1 MTDQLIS
8 GFPVRLLAIDDLPA
22 CLALAQDREW
32 SPEEHKWRLLF
43 EVGDVYGLDDP
54 EGGLAAT
61 VVATRFGQEITAIGM
76 MLVAK
81 RCERRGLGSALLR
94 YALDRSGTASAW
106 LTATAYGRPMYE
118 RLGFRA
124 IGECATYVGEPTG
137 LSRDGS
143 RPAEPTG
150 LSRDGSRPAEPTS
163 LAQDASRPAESTGR
177 SRGMSRPAEPTDL
190 PAILALDAEVFG
202 APRDA
207 LLTRLQTFSERFR
220 VVDGPD
226 GGLAGFAGAW
236 RNLYET
242 VLGPV
247 VAQDAATAR
256 GLLADLAREAEGPVR
271 VDIDTIQPE
280 LIAWAKE
287 HGLSCTFS
295 TTIMEYGAPLP
306 TDRSRL
312 FGPVMLALG

>member
-8 GFPVRLLAIDDLPA
+8 GFPVRLLDIDDLPA
-22 CLALAQDREW
+22 CLALAHDREW
-32 SPEEHKWRLLF
+32 APEERKWRLLF

-54 EGGLAAT
+54 DGGLAAT
-61 VVATRFGQEITAIGM
+61 VVSTRFGQEITAIGM

-81 RCERRGLGSALLR
+81 RRERRGLGSALLR

-118 RLGFRA
+118 RMGFRA
-124 IGECATYVGEPTG
+124 IGECAAYAGEPTG
-137 LSRDGS
+137 LSRDV
-143 RPAEPTG
+143 
-150 LSRDGSRPAEPTS
+150 
-163 LAQDASRPAESTGR
+163 
-177 SRGMSRPAEPTDL
+177 SRPAEPTDL

-202 APRDA
+202 APRGA
-207 LLTRLQTFSERFR
+207 LLTRLQTVSERFR

-226 GGLAGFAGAW
+226 GGLAGFAAAW
-236 RNLYET
+236 RSLGET
-242 VLGPV
+242 MLGPV

-256 GLLADLAREAEGPVR
+256 GLLSDLAREVEGPVR
-271 VDIDTIQPE
+271 VDIDTSRPE
-280 LIAWAKE
+280 LIAWTKE
-287 HGLSCTFS
+287 HGLSRAFS

-312 FGPVMLALG
+312 FSPVMLAVG